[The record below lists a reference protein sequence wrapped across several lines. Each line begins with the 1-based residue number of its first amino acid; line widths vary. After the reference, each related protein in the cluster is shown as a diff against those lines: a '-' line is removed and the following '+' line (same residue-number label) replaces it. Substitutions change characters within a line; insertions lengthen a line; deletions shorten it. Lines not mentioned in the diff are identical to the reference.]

1 MAQTEQALLYA
12 LRSPTTP
19 LTEKVQRASAALDA
33 APKSHT
39 LPPLVR
45 DWTFDILLKATRIQ
59 SLAEALSDADLWALA
74 ARTTLATP
82 SLNLT
87 APALPIFVAFIS
99 RCATQRPGA
108 AALRSVAQ
116 VWARIAVVAM
126 RKATV
131 DAGLDSYEKL
141 LQASLHVYREEG
153 STSAEERE
161 CWEGLAVSWLGALRA
176 VVLEAGKGG
185 KKVGLIGWRAA
196 CPLN

>member
-99 RCATQRPGA
+99 RYATQRPGA